1 MFAVSP
7 GAVENKSNVLAGCAR
22 SDKLNISNTNTH
34 IMHQAR
40 ITTDPRLIEAI
51 IQLRYEVLRKPWNK
65 PKETATDEL
74 ESQSVN
80 ACIEAEGNVI
90 ACGRLQ
96 DNGSG
101 IGQVRYMAVA
111 EGQQGKGL
119 GKLILSKL
127 EEEARAMGL
136 HTIELQA
143 RENAVEFYKA
153 QHYTV
158 RETSFKLWDIIQHYL
173 MTKNLRGEPV

>member
-1 MFAVSP
+1 
-7 GAVENKSNVLAGCAR
+7 
-22 SDKLNISNTNTH
+22 
-34 IMHQAR
+34 MHQAK
-40 ITTDPRLIEAI
+40 ITTDPETISRI
-51 IQLRYEVLRKPWNK
+51 IDLRYEILRKPWDK

-80 ACIEAEGNVI
+80 AFIEEQGKVI

-96 DNGSG
+96 DNGGG

-119 GKLILSKL
+119 GKLILNRL
-127 EEEARAMGL
+127 EEEALVIGI

-153 QHYTV
+153 KGYTIK
-158 RETSFKLWDIIQHYL
+158 EPSFKLWGIIQHYL
-173 MTKNLRGEPV
+173 MTKNLRREPV